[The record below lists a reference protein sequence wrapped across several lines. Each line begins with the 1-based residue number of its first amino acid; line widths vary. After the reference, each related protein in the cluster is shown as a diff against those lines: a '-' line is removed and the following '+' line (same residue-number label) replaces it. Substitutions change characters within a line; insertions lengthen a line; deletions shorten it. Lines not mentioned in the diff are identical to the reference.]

1 MSVAASTCTLR
12 RVADDAGTNAA
23 AVLAARARTIA
34 RIICSA
40 IGRMKRESDRAKD
53 PARDPARNSRVETES
68 GACEEAGLGAPGAG
82 AARTITPE
90 LA

>member
-40 IGRMKRESDRAKD
+40 NGRMKRESDRAKD
-53 PARDPARNSRVETES
+53 RARDPAPEF
-68 GACEEAGLGAPGAG
+68 AG
-82 AARTITPE
+82 
-90 LA
+90 